1 MPQRLALA
9 VIILLVFSS
18 ALALAQDAGLG
29 EDAPP
34 PLKVWLPAPLIAD
47 ESGSA
52 YQLLSEQAETF
63 SERTGIGA
71 QFRIKE
77 VGKTGGIMSTIRAG
91 SDVAPG
97 ALPDLALI
105 RRRDFTPTQARQ
117 YFQSLE
123 TLFSSSLINEL
134 DSALTFGQIPLDD
147 AVALYGLPYLFDAL
161 LAIYTSNAG
170 ELGNAPSFDDVLAS
184 GVFFHFPAARTNGL
198 NQTTYLQYLS
208 AGGSRQGEVV
218 SEINEAALQLVLE
231 FYQALVEAEQVTP
244 DVLGIQSAA
253 AYLSDM
259 TSMTSRAE
267 APQLAIA
274 NASDYLSLLEQN
286 PALEAASIPTAS
298 GLGASALD
306 GWLWV
311 IVTPDLS
318 RQSLAARF
326 LEWMMEPVFHAN
338 LSLTLHHLPTQTAA
352 LTDSLP
358 EAVDR
363 QFFADLLASAT
374 LPLPEGEGGAASRL
388 MQEAL
393 ARVLYGEATATAA
406 TREALAQFAAR

>member
-1 MPQRLALA
+1 MPNRLALA
-9 VIILLVFSS
+9 VIILLVFPL
-18 ALALAQDAGLG
+18 ALALAQDADLG

-47 ESGSA
+47 ESGGA
-52 YQLLSEQAETF
+52 YQLLSEQAEIF
-63 SERTGIGA
+63 SERTGIGV

-77 VGKTGGIMSTIRAG
+77 VGTVGGIMSTIRAG

-97 ALPDLALI
+97 ALPDLTLI

-134 DSALTFGQIPLDD
+134 GSALTFGQIPLDD

-161 LAIYTSNAG
+161 LAIYTPDAG
-170 ELGNAPSFDDVLAS
+170 ELGDAPTFDDVLAS
-184 GVFFHFPAARTNGL
+184 GASFHFPAARTNGL

-208 AGGSRQGEVV
+208 AGGARQGEIV
-218 SEINEAALQLVLE
+218 SEINEAALQVVLE

-253 AYLSDM
+253 AYLSDI
-259 TSMTSRAE
+259 TSRAE

-286 PALEAASIPTAS
+286 PALETASIPTAS

-326 LEWMMEPVFHAN
+326 LEWMMEPVFHAK

>member
-9 VIILLVFSS
+9 VIIIMLVFP
-18 ALALAQDAGLG
+18 LALSRAQDTGQSA
-29 EDAPP
+29 DAPP

-47 ESGSA
+47 ESDWA
-52 YQLLSEQAETF
+52 YQLLSERANTF

-77 VGKTGGIMSTIRAG
+77 VGTVGGIMSTIRAG

-97 ALPDLALI
+97 ALPDLTLI

-123 TLFSSSLINEL
+123 SLFSSSLINEL
-134 DSALTFGQIPLDD
+134 GSALTFGQIPLDD

-161 LAIYTSNAG
+161 LAIYTPDAG
-170 ELGNAPSFDDVLAS
+170 ELGEAPTFDDVLAS
-184 GVFFHFPAARTNGL
+184 GVSYAFPAARANGL

-218 SEINEAALQLVLE
+218 SEINETALRTVLE
-231 FYQALVEAEQVTP
+231 FYEALLESEQVTP

-253 AYLSDM
+253 AYLSDID
-259 TSMTSRAE
+259 SRAP

-274 NASDYLSLLEQN
+274 NASDYLSLLEQD
-286 PALEAASIPTAS
+286 PALEAASIPTAG
-298 GLGASALD
+298 GLGASTLD

-338 LSLTLHHLPTQTAA
+338 LAMTLHLLPTQSAA

-358 EAVDR
+358 AAVNR

-374 LPLPEGEGGAASRL
+374 LPLPDGEGGAASRL

-393 ARVLYGEATATAA
+393 ARVLHGEATATAA

>member
-9 VIILLVFSS
+9 VIIMLVFPF
-18 ALALAQDAGLG
+18 ALGFAQEAGQS

-47 ESGSA
+47 ESGEA
-52 YQLLSEQAETF
+52 FQLLSEHTNTF
-63 SERTGIGA
+63 SERTGIGV
-71 QFRIKE
+71 QFRIKG
-77 VGKTGGIMSTIRAG
+77 VGTVGGIMSTIRAG

-123 TLFSSSLINEL
+123 SQFSSSLINEL
-134 DSALTFGQIPLDD
+134 GSALIFGQIPLDD
-147 AVALYGLPYLFDAL
+147 AEALYGLPYLFDAL
-161 LAIYTSNAG
+161 LAIYSPGAG
-170 ELGNAPSFDDVLAS
+170 ELGDAPTFDDVLTS
-184 GVFFHFPAARTNGL
+184 GVSFHFPAARTNGL

-218 SEINEAALQLVLE
+218 SEINESALQIVLE
-231 FYQALVEAEQVTP
+231 FYQALVEAEQVSP
-244 DVLGIQSAA
+244 DVLGMQSAA
-253 AYLSDM
+253 AYLSDIN
-259 TSMTSRAE
+259 SRAQ

-286 PALEAASIPTAS
+286 PALGAASIPTAD
-298 GLGASALD
+298 GLGASTLD

-326 LEWMMEPVFHAN
+326 LEWMTEPVFHAN
-338 LSLTLHHLPTQTAA
+338 LSLTLHHLPTQTSA

-374 LPLPEGEGGAASRL
+374 LPLPDGEGGAASRL

-393 ARVLYGEATATAA
+393 ARVLYGEATATVA
-406 TREALAQFAAR
+406 TSEALAQFAAR

>member
-1 MPQRLALA
+1 MPQRLTPV
-9 VIILLVFSS
+9 VIILLVFPF
-18 ALALAQDAGLG
+18 ALVWAQDAGLG

-47 ESGSA
+47 ESSEA
-52 YQLLSEQAETF
+52 YQLLSEHTDIF
-63 SERTGIGA
+63 SERAGIGA
-71 QFRIKE
+71 QFRIKD
-77 VGKTGGIMSTIRAG
+77 VGTAGGIMSTIRAG

-97 ALPDLALI
+97 ALPDVTLI

-134 DSALTFGQIPLDD
+134 GGALTFGQIPLDD
-147 AVALYGLPYLFDAL
+147 AVALYGLPYFFDL
-161 LAIYTSNAG
+161 LLSIYTPDAG
-170 ELGNAPSFDDVLAS
+170 DLGYAPTFDDVLGS
-184 GVFFHFPAARTNGL
+184 GVSFHFPAARTNGL

-218 SEINEAALQLVLE
+218 SEINETALRKVLE
-231 FYQALVEAEQVTP
+231 FYQALIEAQQLTA
-244 DVLGIQSAA
+244 DVLAIQSAA
-253 AYLSDM
+253 AYLSDIH
-259 TSMTSRAE
+259 SRAE

-274 NASDYLSLLEQN
+274 NASDYLSMLEQN
-286 PALEAASIPTAS
+286 PALEVASIPTAD
-298 GLGASALD
+298 GLAASALD

-338 LSLTLHHLPTQTAA
+338 LSLTLHHLPAQTAA
-352 LTDSLP
+352 FPDSLP

-374 LPLPEGEGGAASRL
+374 LPLPEGESGAASRL

-393 ARVLYGEATATAA
+393 ARVLHGEATATAA
-406 TREALAQFAAR
+406 AREALAQFTAR

>member
-1 MPQRLALA
+1 MQQRPALALF
-9 VIILLVFSS
+9 ILFVLPFG
-18 ALALAQDAGLG
+18 LALAQDAGLG

-34 PLKVWLPAPLIAD
+34 PLKIWLPAPLIAD
-47 ESGSA
+47 ESDAA
-52 YQLLSEQAETF
+52 YQVLSQHSAQF
-63 SERTGIGA
+63 SERTGIGVH
-71 QFRIKE
+71 FRIKE
-77 VGKTGGIMSTIRAG
+77 VGTVGGIMSTIRTG

-123 TLFSSSLINEL
+123 SLFSSSLINEL
-134 DSALTFGQIPLDD
+134 GSALGFGQIPLDD
-147 AVALYGLPYLFDAL
+147 SLALFGMPYFYDVL
-161 LAIYTSNAG
+161 LAIYTPDAG
-170 ELGNAPSFDDVLAS
+170 ELGDAPTFDDVLS
-184 GVFFHFPAARTNGL
+184 SRVSYHFPAARTNGL

-208 AGGSRQGEVV
+208 AGGSQQGEAD
-218 SEINEAALQLVLE
+218 SEINEAALQRVLE
-231 FYQALVEAEQVTP
+231 FYEALVEAEQVSP

-253 AYLSDM
+253 AYLSDIIN
-259 TSMTSRAE
+259 RAQ

-286 PALEAASIPTAS
+286 PALAVASIPTAG
-298 GLGASALD
+298 GLAASALD

-311 IVTPDLS
+311 IVTPDLG
-318 RQSLAARF
+318 RQSLAARY
-326 LEWMMEPVFHAN
+326 LEWLMEPVFQAS
-338 LSLTLHHLPTQTAA
+338 LSLSLHHLPTQSAA
-352 LTDSLP
+352 LADSLP

-363 QFFADLLASAT
+363 QFFADLLANAT

-393 ARVLYGEATATAA
+393 ARVLHGEASATAA
-406 TREALAQFAAR
+406 TKEALAQFASR

>member
-1 MPQRLALA
+1 MPQRLTL
-9 VIILLVFSS
+9 VVFIMLVFPF
-18 ALALAQDAGLG
+18 ALVFAQDADLG

-47 ESGSA
+47 GSSEA
-52 YQLLSEQAETF
+52 FQLLSGQTDTF
-63 SERTGIGA
+63 SERAGIGV

-77 VGKTGGIMSTIRAG
+77 VGTVGGIMSTIRAG

-123 TLFSSSLINEL
+123 SLFSSSLINEL
-134 DSALTFGQIPLDD
+134 GSALTFGQIPLDD
-147 AVALYGLPYLFDAL
+147 GAALYGMPYFFDLL
-161 LAIYTSNAG
+161 LAIYTPDAG
-170 ELGNAPSFDDVLAS
+170 ALGNAPTFDDVLAS
-184 GVFFHFPAARTNGL
+184 GASFHFPAARTNGL

-208 AGGSRQGEVV
+208 AGGSQQGEVV
-218 SEINEAALQLVLE
+218 NEINETALRMVLE
-231 FYQALVEAEQVTP
+231 FYETLVEAEQLSP

-253 AYLSDM
+253 AYLSDIH
-259 TSMTSRAE
+259 SRAQ

-286 PALEAASIPTAS
+286 PALEVASIPTVD

-306 GWLWV
+306 GWLWA

-326 LEWMMEPVFHAN
+326 LEWMMEPVFHAS
-338 LSLTLHHLPTQTAA
+338 LALTLHHLPTQSTA

-358 EAVDR
+358 AAVDR

-393 ARVLYGEATATAA
+393 ARVLHGEATAAA
-406 TREALAQFAAR
+406 AAQEALAQFAAR

>member
-1 MPQRLALA
+1 MPQRLALV
-9 VIILLVFSS
+9 VIIMLVFPF
-18 ALALAQDAGLG
+18 ALVLAQDAGLG

-47 ESGSA
+47 ESSEA
-52 YQLLSEQAETF
+52 YQLLSGHTDTF
-63 SERTGIGA
+63 SERAGIGV

-77 VGKTGGIMSTIRAG
+77 VGTVGGIMSTIRAG
-91 SDVAPG
+91 SDVAPA

-134 DSALTFGQIPLDD
+134 GSALTFGQIPLDEG
-147 AVALYGLPYLFDAL
+147 AALYGLPYFFDLL
-161 LAIYTSNAG
+161 LAIYTPDASV
-170 ELGNAPSFDDVLAS
+170 LGNAPTFDDVLAS
-184 GVFFHFPAARTNGL
+184 GASFHFPAARTNGL

-208 AGGSRQGEVV
+208 AGGSREGEVV
-218 SEINEAALQLVLE
+218 SEINETALRIVLE
-231 FYQALVEAEQVTP
+231 FYQTLVEAEQLSP

-253 AYLSDM
+253 AYLSDIH
-259 TSMTSRAE
+259 SRSQ

-286 PALEAASIPTAS
+286 PALEVASIPTAD

-338 LSLTLHHLPTQTAA
+338 LSLTLHHLPTQSAA

-358 EAVDR
+358 EVVDR

-393 ARVLYGEATATAA
+393 ARVLHGEATATAA
-406 TREALAQFAAR
+406 AQEALAQFAAR

>member
-9 VIILLVFSS
+9 VIILFVFPHVVG
-18 ALALAQDAGLG
+18 LAQDAGLG
-29 EDAPP
+29 DDAPP

-47 ESGSA
+47 ESGGA
-52 YQLLSEQAETF
+52 YLLLSEQAETF
-63 SERTGIGA
+63 SERTGIGV
-71 QFRIKE
+71 QFRIKG
-77 VGKTGGIMSTIRAG
+77 VGTIGGIMSTIRAG

-97 ALPDLALI
+97 ALPDLTLI
-105 RRRDFTPTQARQ
+105 RRRDFAPTQARQ

-134 DSALTFGQIPLDD
+134 GSALSFGQIPLDD
-147 AVALYGLPYLFDAL
+147 TVALYGLPYLFDAL
-161 LAIYTSNAG
+161 LAIYTSEAG
-170 ELGNAPSFDDVLAS
+170 ELGAELTFDDVLAS
-184 GVFFHFPAARTNGL
+184 GASFQFPAARTNGL

-218 SEINEAALQLVLE
+218 SEINEAALQVVLE

-244 DVLGIQSAA
+244 DVLSNQSSAT
-253 AYLSDM
+253 YLSDIH
-259 TSMTSRAE
+259 SRAE
-267 APQLAIA
+267 ASTIAIA
-274 NASDYLSLLEQN
+274 SASEYLSLLEQN
-286 PALEAASIPTAS
+286 PALEVASIPTAS

-326 LEWMMEPVFHAN
+326 LEWMMEPIFHAK
-338 LSLTLHHLPTQTAA
+338 LSSTLHHLPTQTAA

-393 ARVLYGEATATAA
+393 ARVLHGEATATTA
-406 TREALAQFAAR
+406 TREAIAQFAAR